1 MHHCV
6 PPDRRLAHSYGT
18 GGYRATTTRMLC
30 EKVTMNERDTLTA
43 AAGTSVTTPDPLIV
57 RLDGVPSHPV
67 PLNVTIRVGEAA
79 GTVVVVAG
87 PWATSELVAIGVT
100 CYSQGAE
107 LQDKKKRM

>member
-1 MHHCV
+1 MI
-6 PPDRRLAHSYGT
+6 PTAAA
-18 GGYRATTTRMLC
+18 RASEVVSAAASETAAAPVAGD
-30 EKVTMNERDTLTA
+30 KAA
-43 AAGTSVTTPDPLIV
+43 AAGTSVSTPDPLIV